1 MRRVEVTAID
11 PRRLEPLIGRE
22 RIASMIAAADAL
34 NGRLDGR
41 RLVNVNSTASGGG
54 VAELLRTL
62 VGYALGVGVECEW
75 RVIDGDPEFFRIT
88 KRVHNG
94 LYGSAGDGGELG
106 AGERA
111 EYVKAVGRNV
121 SAIAFVRPPR

>member
-62 VGYALGVGVECEW
+62 VGYALGVGVESEW

-94 LYGSAGDGGELG
+94 LCGSAGAG
-106 AGERA
+106 AS
-111 EYVKAVGRNV
+111 
-121 SAIAFVRPPR
+121 SAPESAPST